1 MSIQY
6 KVIDKALDIGP
17 FTSIRDLCTFKGLN
31 DDPVVEYTL
40 SDYVSG
46 TEKSP
51 DDLELW
57 YGVHAL
63 YNAHPGHNSVLSMYT
78 QYIAPAIVDY
88 LKTVDSLKTLLR
100 MRVNFFP
107 YTKEVYEHEPHT
119 DHEFSCKAAI
129 LYLNTCD
136 GFTRLE
142 DGTKI
147 DSIENRILLFDPSTP
162 HNSTTTSNAKGRFN
176 INCTYF

>member
-1 MSIQY
+1 MSTEY
-6 KVIDKALDIGP
+6 RVIDNALDIGA
-17 FTSIRDLCTFKGLN
+17 FTTIRDLCKFKPLN
-31 DDPVVEYTL
+31 DDPVVDFTL

-51 DDLELW
+51 DDLKLW

-63 YNAHPGHNSVLSMYT
+63 YNAAPGHNCVMSMYT
-78 QYIAPAIVDY
+78 QYIAPPLVNY
-88 LKTVDSLKTLLR
+88 LKEVDSFKTLLR

-107 YTKEVYEHEPHT
+107 YTNEVYEHEPHT